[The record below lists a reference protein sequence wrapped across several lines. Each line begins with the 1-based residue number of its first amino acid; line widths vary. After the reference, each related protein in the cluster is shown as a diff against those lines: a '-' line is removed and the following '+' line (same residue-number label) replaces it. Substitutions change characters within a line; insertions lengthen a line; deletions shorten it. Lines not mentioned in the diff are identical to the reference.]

1 MKNRLFLAMTL
12 VVSIGILTACSQG
25 TKETEKP
32 TEAVKATEVAKETE
46 KVTDAVKATEAIKET
61 EKVTDATEETEANT
75 EGYILVETR
84 PVKETEKVT
93 EAIVAET
100 ESEVG
105 VVAETEPDTE
115 NVDDTWSKEVII
127 STLQQSFNCTEED
140 AVKLKLS
147 IELLSDKIK
156 SIVGITK
163 GANPDLNDETYIG
176 FTGVDG
182 NIYNAYIYDKGEK
195 PVLDS
200 IYMIGAEN
208 EGSWI
213 YLAWDETGTAVP
225 GKYMAG
231 TEDGKTLVSYLLTT
245 SGTMMSEDGK
255 LLQGRGDAKISVEQP
270 VETEKE
276 TESKTSKKK

>member
-176 FTGVDG
+176 FTGTPISKEDRNTREVFGDYIDVYDMTQAVEDG
-182 NIYNAYIYDKGEK
+182 ATTSYIKT
-195 PVLDS
+195 PVLNNYVGY
-200 IYMIGAEN
+200 IAEDFQLSSMYTGVHLQVMHHLGDVS
-208 EGSWI
+208 GS
-213 YLAWDETGTAVP
+213 
-225 GKYMAG
+225 KQ
-231 TEDGKTLVSYLLTT
+231 VSAEYSHML
-245 SGTMMSEDGK
+245 D
-255 LLQGRGDAKISVEQP
+255 DFF
-270 VETEKE
+270 
-276 TESKTSKKK
+276 SKKINGKATVL